1 MYVWAAPIQA
11 IVTTVLLYLQLGW
24 PIFIGI
30 LFLLCMTPLQK
41 RIFGLQKKYALA
53 ASKASDQRIKLITE
67 VIHGIQVVKLQAW
80 EKIFSE
86 RIRQTRIEELKHRRN
101 IAFVQAF
108 NSALTQ
114 SAPIICTIVTFVVY
128 GAFVATDENP
138 LTAAKAF
145 TTLSFFNILRMP
157 LMVIPMLIGMV
168 AGGTVAAKRL
178 ADFLYSDDQVN
189 YVTYAASPTA
199 SDSEDTVC
207 VEVQN
212 CEFEWDSTESTEANG
227 AEGKDG
233 KDSAKSDDSSK
244 NAVPFKLYLPTLT
257 LKKARSQ

>member
-1 MYVWAAPIQA
+1 MGVCCLFFTCQNGIYIALTNTTCTLGPIGVADTITNLQSTDSRSIEMVYWMWMYVWAAPIQA

-24 PIFIGI
+24 PVFIGI

-145 TTLSFFNILRMP
+145 TTLSFFNILHW
-157 LMVIPMLIGMV
+157 L
-168 AGGTVAAKRL
+168 
-178 ADFLYSDDQVN
+178 
-189 YVTYAASPTA
+189 
-199 SDSEDTVC
+199 
-207 VEVQN
+207 
-212 CEFEWDSTESTEANG
+212 
-227 AEGKDG
+227 
-233 KDSAKSDDSSK
+233 
-244 NAVPFKLYLPTLT
+244 
-257 LKKARSQ
+257 